1 MRQKLTLRNKWAWAK
16 RKDRMALGHPVLF
29 DQVPALD
36 APGKV
41 RVQAAF
47 LTLSM
52 ARLKRAEIGANASL

>member
-1 MRQKLTLRNKWAWAK
+1 
-16 RKDRMALGHPVLF
+16 MALGHPVLF